1 VCMYMGKSV
10 CVYVIMRV
18 CMGVVSYL
26 GLLVVWLVC
35 LRRVLMLLPALVGA
49 TGLEPAFRW
58 LMNHRVAPTSLSRHL
73 QVRFRCTSGTCRLSR
88 RAGRPLLHPRSSPS
102 VYPGLVFGRRG
113 VLGCHLTGT

>member
-35 LRRVLMLLPALVGA
+35 LRRVLMLLPAL
-49 TGLEPAFRW
+49 L
-58 LMNHRVAPTSLSRHL
+58 
-73 QVRFRCTSGTCRLSR
+73 
-88 RAGRPLLHPRSSPS
+88 PS
-102 VYPGLVFGRRG
+102 VYPGLVFNTRG